1 MTKASI
7 SDAQLEQHL
16 RNTLRAV
23 ADTITA
29 ADRTASASVATVRQR
44 APRGLTRRRIALIVG
59 LSAISLATAAA
70 AYVKYGPEYVDDI
83 PSDSIIVE
91 GTVDGSRYLL
101 VETRRTECGRPAK
114 GVELIEERENILGS
128 EWNTIGEQ
136 YGERIDECRV
146 DTTRYL
152 ANPAL
157 YNDGGT
163 QVGDSLV
170 WLWAVHPEVTAIRI
184 TTPDSSTD
192 LPVYSVDGAGY
203 ALYEVPEDV
212 KTYTAELV
220 INGEVVAGSAEV
232 HDVR

>member
-23 ADTITA
+23 SDTITA
-29 ADRTASASVATVRQR
+29 ADLTASACVAPVAQP
-44 APRGLTRRRIALIVG
+44 APHRLTRRRVALIVG
-59 LSAISLATAAA
+59 LSAIPLAAAAA
-70 AYVKYGPEYVDDI
+70 AYVRYGPEYVDDI
-83 PSDSIIVE
+83 PRDSIIVE

-170 WLWAVHPEVTAIRI
+170 WLWAVHPNVTAVRI
-184 TTPDSSTD
+184 TTPDSATD

-203 ALYEVPEDV
+203 ALYQVPADV
-212 KTYTAELV
+212 ETYTAELV

-232 HDVR
+232 HDLR

>member
-7 SDAQLEQHL
+7 SDAQVQRHL
-16 RNTLRAV
+16 RSTLRAV

-29 ADRTASASVATVRQR
+29 AERTLSASVAPSTQR
-44 APRGLTRRRIALIVG
+44 TPRDRTRRRSGVMVGLGVMPIAL
-59 LSAISLATAAA
+59 AAA

-83 PSDSIIVE
+83 PRDSIIVE
-91 GTVDGSRYLL
+91 GTVDGSKYLL
-101 VETRRTECGRPAK
+101 VETRRTECGRPAM

-128 EWNTIGEQ
+128 DWNTIGEQ
-136 YGERIDECRV
+136 YGERIDQCRV
-146 DTTRYL
+146 DTMRYL

-157 YNDGGT
+157 YNDSGT

-170 WLWAVHPEVTAIRI
+170 WLWAVHPDVTAIRI
-184 TTPDSSTD
+184 TTADSTTD

-220 INGEVVAGSAEV
+220 INGDVISGSAEI
-232 HDVR
+232 HDLR